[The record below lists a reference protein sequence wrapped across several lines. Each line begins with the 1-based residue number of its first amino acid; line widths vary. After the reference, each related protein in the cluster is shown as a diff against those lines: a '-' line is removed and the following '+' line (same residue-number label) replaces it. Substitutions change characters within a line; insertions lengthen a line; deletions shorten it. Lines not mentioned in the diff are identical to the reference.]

1 MPPWRPWV
9 SSARLLPDTSIG
21 AQVAVELARRHPAA
35 VRGLVLA
42 GPTGDPTVRTALGLW
57 GRWLAT
63 APREPLAFN
72 ALAVRELLGV
82 GPRRMLATARAAVSD
97 PFFAKL
103 RSVGVPVLVVRG
115 EHDRV
120 ATAAWAE
127 QVRAGLGG
135 APLAVIHGV
144 AHTIVFSAPRQLASL
159 VAGFADG
166 VSAQPEGV
174 RQGERTRAP
183 R

>member
-1 MPPWRPWV
+1 M
-9 SSARLLPDTSIG
+9 SSARSWPGHSIG

-42 GPTGDPTVRTALGLW
+42 GPTGDPTVRAALGLW

-174 RQGERTRAP
+174 RQGERTRVT